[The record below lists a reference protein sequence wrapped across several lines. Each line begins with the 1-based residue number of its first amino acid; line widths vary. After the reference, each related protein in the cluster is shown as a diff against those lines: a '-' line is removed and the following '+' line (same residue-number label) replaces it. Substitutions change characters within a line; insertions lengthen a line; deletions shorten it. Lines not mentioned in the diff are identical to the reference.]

1 MGLNK
6 RRWRGGVRRDKSNKK
21 MESGGWLKKEEGRER
36 KRWNNDMRE
45 EVMRRDGRR
54 QKKMRKGEEWRRED
68 AKRGETKG
76 ETNEKEGRGERREGG
91 REGGNRN
98 QRERST
104 AGRRQTDTHFKHTHS
119 QQHTEMH
126 KNFKHLN
133 VGVCSG
139 GSVRIMTFLTW
150 LEGIYNLTHAHTNTQ
165 KPSQS
170 FKFWSIISHACHRSG
185 RTRTFAWHH
194 RHTHTHTLWP
204 CRD

>member
-1 MGLNK
+1 MIWGRKWWGETGGDK
-6 RRWRGGVRRDKSNKK
+6 RKW
-21 MESGGWLKKEEGRER
+21 ERER
-36 KRWNNDMRE
+36 NDGERT
-45 EVMRRDGRR
+45 
-54 QKKMRKGEEWRRED
+54 RKGERQRVKLTR
-68 AKRGETKG
+68 KRGE
-76 ETNEKEGRGERREGG
+76 ERG

-194 RHTHTHTLWP
+194 RHTHAHTLAVPRLEVTCSIINVFLNDSAGVDP
-204 CRD
+204 CPVWLSSYQLLKL